1 MTRAVL
7 FDLGNTLLDEQ
18 TNRPLPGATGLL
30 DALGDVRDSENLPVL
45 SGLVSDWKMPRDPS
59 EVGPLRQEYLQELV
73 ASGLDSFFRPLEM
86 RVTLSTEV
94 GVRKPDAAIF
104 RAALDRLQP
113 GLPLH
118 HAVFVTERLEHVQA
132 ARALG
137 LLAIHFKG
145 PGQMTGEVE
154 QFADLL
160 EILKQIVVAW
170 PCCKKHGEPVGR
182 YESVASKSKRAEAAV
197 TELVAQVSTARLG
210 DRIKALSD
218 FGTRWT
224 YSSDVGQVP
233 TWVRDRFLE
242 MGYPLSDVR
251 FQPFSVPGAGQ
262 QQNVL
267 CGAAADHPGLVLVCA
282 HYDSL
287 SETPSISAPGSD
299 DNASGVAVLL
309 EVAEL
314 LRTVPLRRGLL
325 FAAFGGEEQGL
336 FGSTACAGVAAE
348 EQWRIDVVINLD
360 MVAFQDPARPNL
372 VRVEYDQGNRHPGN
386 DPAAKAFGLL
396 MAQVAADYT
405 NLAIEHT
412 DIWNSDYM
420 PFEANGYAA
429 IGVYEGGENP
439 NYHKTTDTAAT
450 LNLDHLAEVSKMVLA
465 TVYSIAR

>member
-18 TNRPLPGATGLL
+18 TNRPLPGATELL
-30 DALGDVRDSENLPVL
+30 DALGDVRDAEGLPVP
-45 SGLVSDWKMPRDPS
+45 SALVSDWKMPRNPN
-59 EVGPLRQEYLQELV
+59 EVDPLRQEYLQGLA
-73 ASGLDSFFRPLEM
+73 ASGLDALFRPLET

-113 GLPLH
+113 GLPFH
-118 HAVFVTERLEHVQA
+118 QAVFVTERLEHVQA

-137 LLAIHFKG
+137 LLAVHFRG
-145 PGQMTGEVE
+145 PGQSTGEVE

-160 EILKQIVVAW
+160 ELLKRIVTAAP
-170 PCCKKHGEPVGR
+170 PCKQHGEAAGR
-182 YESVASKSKRAEAAV
+182 FESQAAKSKQADPAV
-197 TELVAQVSTARLG
+197 TTLIAQVRPARLG
-210 DRIKALSD
+210 DRIRALSD

-224 YSSDVGQVP
+224 YSSNIGRVP
-233 TWVRDRFLE
+233 EWVRDRFLE
-242 MGYPLSDVR
+242 MGYPRGDAR
-251 FQPFSVPGAGQ
+251 FQPFDVPGAGR

-267 CGAAADHPGLVLVCA
+267 CGAPADHPGFVLVCA

-299 DNASGVAVLL
+299 DNASGLAVLL

-314 LRTVPLRRGLL
+314 LRTPPLRRGLL

-336 FGSTACAGVAAE
+336 FGSTTCAEVAAA
-348 EQWRIDVVINLD
+348 EQWDIDVVINLD
-360 MVAFQDPARPNL
+360 MVAFQDPGRPNL
-372 VRVEYDQGNRHPGN
+372 VRVEYDQGNHHPGN
-386 DPAAKAFGLL
+386 DAAAKAFGLL

-420 PFEANGYAA
+420 PFEAKGYAC
-429 IGVYEGGENP
+429 IGAYEGGENP
-439 NYHKTTDTAAT
+439 HYHKTTDTAAT
-450 LNLDHLAEVSKMVLA
+450 VNLDHLAEVAKMVLA
-465 TVYSIAR
+465 TVYSITR

>member
-30 DALGDVRDSENLPVL
+30 DALGDVRDSEGLPVL
-45 SGLVSDWKMPRDPS
+45 SGLVSDWKVPRNPT
-59 EVGPLRQEYLQELV
+59 EVEPLRQEYLQELA
-73 ASGLDSFFRPLEM
+73 ASGLDAFFRPLQT
-86 RVTLSTEV
+86 RVTLSTDV

-104 RAALDRLQP
+104 RAALDHLQP
-113 GLPLH
+113 GLPFH
-118 HAVFVTERLEHVQA
+118 QAVFVTERLEHVQA

-137 LLAIHFKG
+137 LLAIHFRG
-145 PGQMTGEVE
+145 PGQTTGEVE

-160 EILKQIVVAW
+160 ELLKRIVIAA
-170 PCCKKHGEPVGR
+170 PPCKKHGEAVGQ
-182 YESVASKSKRAEAAV
+182 YESQTAKSKQADAAA
-197 TELVAQVSTARLG
+197 TALVAQVSPARLG
-210 DRIKALSD
+210 DRIRALSD

-224 YSSDVGQVP
+224 YSSNVGQVP
-233 TWVRDRFLE
+233 RWVRDRFLE
-242 MGYPLSDVR
+242 MGYPQSDVR
-251 FQPFSVPGAGQ
+251 FQPFGVPGAGQ

-267 CGAAADHPGLVLVCA
+267 CGAPADHPGFVLVCA

-299 DNASGVAVLL
+299 DNASGLAVLL
-309 EVAEL
+309 EVAQL
-314 LRTVPLRRGLL
+314 LRTPPLRRGLL

-336 FGSTACAGVAAE
+336 FGSTACADVAAA

-372 VRVEYDQGNRHPGN
+372 VRVEYDQGNHHPGN

-396 MAQVAADYT
+396 MAQAAADYT

-420 PFEANGYAA
+420 PFEAKGYAA

-439 NYHKTTDTAAT
+439 HYHKTTDTAET
-450 LNLDHLAEVSKMVLA
+450 VNLNHLAEVSKMVLA
-465 TVYSIAR
+465 TMYSIAR

>member
-145 PGQMTGEVE
+145 PGQTTGEVE

-160 EILKQIVVAW
+160 ELLQRIVAAAAPRKQ
-170 PCCKKHGEPVGR
+170 HGEAVGR
-182 YESVASKSKRAEAAV
+182 FQSQTARSKQADPAV
-197 TELVAQVSTARLG
+197 TALVAQVSPARLG
-210 DRIKALSD
+210 RPDQSL
-218 FGTRWT
+218 
-224 YSSDVGQVP
+224 
-233 TWVRDRFLE
+233 
-242 MGYPLSDVR
+242 VR
-251 FQPFSVPGAGQ
+251 FRHT
-262 QQNVL
+262 L
-267 CGAAADHPGLVLVCA
+267 DLLKRHR
-282 HYDSL
+282 
-287 SETPSISAPGSD
+287 TSA
-299 DNASGVAVLL
+299 
-309 EVAEL
+309 
-314 LRTVPLRRGLL
+314 
-325 FAAFGGEEQGL
+325 
-336 FGSTACAGVAAE
+336 CVAA
-348 EQWRIDVVINLD
+348 
-360 MVAFQDPARPNL
+360 
-372 VRVEYDQGNRHPGN
+372 
-386 DPAAKAFGLL
+386 
-396 MAQVAADYT
+396 
-405 NLAIEHT
+405 
-412 DIWNSDYM
+412 
-420 PFEANGYAA
+420 
-429 IGVYEGGENP
+429 
-439 NYHKTTDTAAT
+439 
-450 LNLDHLAEVSKMVLA
+450 
-465 TVYSIAR
+465 

>member
-18 TNRPLPGATGLL
+18 TNGPLPGATGLL
-30 DALGDVRDSENLPVL
+30 DALGDVRDSEGLPVL
-45 SGLVSDWKMPRDPS
+45 SGLVSDWKVPRTPA
-59 EVGPLRQEYLQELV
+59 EVGPLRQEYLQELA
-73 ASGLDSFFRPLEM
+73 ASGLDAFFRPLET
-86 RVTLSTEV
+86 RVTLSTDV

-104 RAALDRLQP
+104 RAALDHLQP
-113 GLPLH
+113 GLPFH
-118 HAVFVTERLEHVQA
+118 RAVFVTERLEHVQA

-137 LLAIHFKG
+137 LLAIHFRG
-145 PGQMTGEVE
+145 PGQTAGEVE

-160 EILKQIVVAW
+160 ELLKRIVIAAT
-170 PCCKKHGEPVGR
+170 PCKKHGEAVGR
-182 YESVASKSKRAEAAV
+182 FESQAAKSKHADAAV
-197 TELVAQVSTARLG
+197 TALVAQVSPARLG
-210 DRIKALSD
+210 DRIRALSG

-224 YSSDVGQVP
+224 YSSNVGQVP
-233 TWVRDRFLE
+233 GWVRGRFLE
-242 MGYPLSDVR
+242 MGYPESDVR
-251 FQPFSVPGAGQ
+251 FQRFGVPGAGQ

-267 CGAAADHPGLVLVCA
+267 CGAPADHPGLVLVCA

-299 DNASGVAVLL
+299 DNASGLAVLL

-314 LRTVPLRRGLL
+314 LRTPPLRRGLL

-336 FGSTACAGVAAE
+336 FGSTACADVAAA

-372 VRVEYDQGNRHPGN
+372 VRVEYDQGNHHPGN

-396 MAQVAADYT
+396 MAQAAADYT

-420 PFEANGYAA
+420 PFEAKGYAA

-439 NYHKTTDTAAT
+439 HYHKTTDTAET
-450 LNLDHLAEVSKMVLA
+450 VNLHHLAEVSKMVLA

>member
-18 TNRPLPGATGLL
+18 TNQPLPGATGLL
-30 DALGDVRDSENLPVL
+30 DALGEVRDADGLPVL
-45 SGLVSDWKMPRDPS
+45 SGLVSDWKMPGSPA
-59 EVGPLRQEYLQELV
+59 EVGPLRQEYLQLLA
-73 ASGLDSFFRPLEM
+73 ASGLDAFFRPPDT
-86 RVTLSTEV
+86 RVTLSTDV

-104 RAALDRLQP
+104 RAALDHLQP
-113 GLPLH
+113 GLPFH
-118 HAVFVTERLEHVQA
+118 QAVFVTERLEHVRA

-137 LLAIHFKG
+137 LLAIHFQG
-145 PGQMTGEVE
+145 PGQTTGDVE
-154 QFADLL
+154 QFTDLL
-160 EILKQIVVAW
+160 ELLKRIVIAA
-170 PCCKKHGEPVGR
+170 PPCKKHDEAVGR
-182 YESVASKSKRAEAAV
+182 FESQAAKSKQADPAV
-197 TELVAQVSTARLG
+197 TALVGQVSPARLG
-210 DRIKALSD
+210 DRVRALSD
-218 FGTRWT
+218 FGTRWS
-224 YSSDVGQVP
+224 YSSNIGQIP

-242 MGYPLSDVR
+242 MGYPQGDVR

-267 CGAAADHPGLVLVCA
+267 CGAPADHPGFVLVCA

-299 DNASGVAVLL
+299 DNASGLAVLL

-314 LRTVPLRRGLL
+314 LRTLPVRRGLL

-336 FGSTACAGVAAE
+336 FGSTACADVAAA

-372 VRVEYDQGNRHPGN
+372 VRVEYDQGNHHPGN
-386 DPAAKAFGLL
+386 DPAAKAFGLM
-396 MAQVAADYT
+396 MAQAAADYT
-405 NLAIEHT
+405 NLAVELT

-420 PFEANGYAA
+420 PFEAKGYAA

-439 NYHKTTDTAAT
+439 HYHKTTDTT
-450 LNLDHLAEVSKMVLA
+450 ETVNLNHLAEVSKMVLA
-465 TVYSIAR
+465 TAYSIAR

>member
-1 MTRAVL
+1 MTRAIL
-7 FDLGNTLLDEQ
+7 FDLGNTLLDER

-30 DALGDVRDSENLPVL
+30 GDLDDLRDAESQPVPF
-45 SGLVSDWKMPRDPS
+45 SLVSDWKMPRKPS
-59 EVGPLRQEYLQELV
+59 EAGPFRQEYLQALG
-73 ASGLDSFFRPLEM
+73 ASGLDVFFQPLEA
-86 RVTLSTEV
+86 RVTLSTDV

-104 RAALDRLQP
+104 RAALDRIRP
-113 GLPLH
+113 GLPFG
-118 HAVFVTERLEHVQA
+118 HAVFVTERFDHVQA

-137 LLAIHFKG
+137 MMAVHFKG
-145 PGQMTGEVE
+145 PGQTAGEVE

-160 EILKQIVVAW
+160 ELLKQMVVSS
-170 PCCKKHGEPVGR
+170 PCAKHHDEAVGQ
-182 YESVASKSKRAEAAV
+182 YESVASRSKRADAEV
-197 TELVAQVSTARLG
+197 TALVAQVSAARLG
-210 DRIKALSD
+210 DRIRALSD

-224 YSSDVGQVP
+224 YSGDVGQVSG
-233 TWVRDRFLE
+233 WVRDRFLE
-242 MGYPLSDVR
+242 MGYPQSGVR
-251 FQPFSVPGAGQ
+251 FQPFNVPGAGQ

-267 CGAAADHPGLVLVCA
+267 CGAAADDPGFVLVCA

-287 SETPSISAPGSD
+287 SETPSINAPGSD
-299 DNASGVAVLL
+299 DNASGLAVLL

-420 PFEANGYAA
+420 PFEAKGYAA

-450 LNLDHLAEVSKMVLA
+450 LNLNHLAEVSKMVLA